1 MKCFCLGLCW
11 HCGPLSRRFLF
22 PEKLSE
28 SKSKVPPF
36 CLGYIPISPC
46 PVPAGFRTDFQT
58 ISLSFEGPFHC
69 LHPIN
74 NRLLQ
79 IMQSTKRTSF
89 WRPDK
94 KSISV
99 NVFRTS
105 AALDIPICPR
115 RENAVFAAHS
125 LRFCHK
131 EEAG

>member
-1 MKCFCLGLCW
+1 MAIA
-11 HCGPLSRRFLF
+11 SYAA
-22 PEKLSE
+22 S
-28 SKSKVPPF
+28 SAD
-36 CLGYIPISPC
+36 Y
-46 PVPAGFRTDFQT
+46 A
-58 ISLSFEGPFHC
+58 
-69 LHPIN
+69 
-74 NRLLQ
+74 
-79 IMQSTKRTSF
+79 KRTSF

-99 NVFRTS
+99 NDFRTS